1 LNSKGQDRCPEQAAW
16 MRKHSQDFNIPHVQL
31 AASLG
36 QPEILTLNHS
46 DADLVSKF
54 AVLKD
59 MRVCQK

>member
-1 LNSKGQDRCPEQAAW
+1 MIGCQHQIKQWHQADI
-16 MRKHSQDFNIPHVQL
+16 SHVQL
-31 AASLG
+31 PASLG

-46 DADLVSKF
+46 DSDLVSKF